1 MIELLLEAE
10 RALSVGMLDQ
20 AERLYRQV
28 AAADTRNAIAL
39 VGLARIAIERDDE
52 DAALSL
58 GGQALEIDPD
68 NGAARRLVDR
78 LTEVRAHRGIGAYI
92 PPSQGTAAPVSRDR
106 APVSKDAAP
115 VSEDA
120 TPVSPRAPTAEPPAA
135 ALETPPGDPVPASR
149 PGLLRRIL
157 GRR

>member
-28 AAADTRNAIAL
+28 AASDPRNAIAI
-39 VGLARIAIERDDE
+39 VGLARIALERDDE
-52 DAALSL
+52 TTALAL
-58 GGQALEIDPD
+58 GEQALAIDPD

-78 LTEVRAHRGIGAYI
+78 LVEVRTHRGVGGYV
-92 PPSQGTAAPVSRDR
+92 PPSPDRTAGPAP
-106 APVSKDAAP
+106 
-115 VSEDA
+115 
-120 TPVSPRAPTAEPPAA
+120 PTEA
-135 ALETPPGDPVPASR
+135 ETPRR

>member
-28 AAADTRNAIAL
+28 VAADAHNAIAL
-39 VGLARIAIERDDE
+39 VGLARIAIERGDE
-52 DAALSL
+52 ESALAL
-58 GGQALEIDPD
+58 GEQALAIDRD

-78 LTEVRAHRGIGAYI
+78 LNEVRAHRGVGAYI
-92 PPSQGTAAPVSRDR
+92 PPRQ
-106 APVSKDAAP
+106 DAGPPSARP
-115 VSEDA
+115 PTTE
-120 TPVSPRAPTAEPPAA
+120 PRAPHVEAPTPEPPP
-135 ALETPPGDPVPASR
+135 TPRSGF
-149 PGLLRRIL
+149 LRRIL